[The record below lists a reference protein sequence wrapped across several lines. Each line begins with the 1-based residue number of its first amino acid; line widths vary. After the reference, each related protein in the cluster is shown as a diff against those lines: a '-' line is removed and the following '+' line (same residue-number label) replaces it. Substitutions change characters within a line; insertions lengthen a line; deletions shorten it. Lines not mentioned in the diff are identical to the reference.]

1 MNFKKIARKSFIMFT
16 VFIAVLYT
24 LHAFSP
30 YIKESNSSLYV
41 FLNIG
46 YILTLIVY
54 IIIALIW
61 LFINR
66 RIFFILFIL
75 FFAGYKNFFSTVAI
89 NFPSDFKMEKDSNT
103 LRVMSWNV
111 MDFTILTNPVQTTIY
126 DAFEEIN
133 KFNADIV
140 CLQDARDQK
149 GLIPLS
155 KIIAKMKNSFGYK
168 YYYFA
173 SYLRTFELTPELYSS
188 YGILFLSKV
197 PLLASKTKLPSSSAF
212 TEYLGYV
219 EISFQSKTM
228 RIYTTHFQSMALWP
242 AEEGS
247 AIPFLHKDSADKS
260 KIKTIS
266 NKLTEY
272 KSIHT
277 QQAEFVKAEL
287 NKSPYPLIFCG
298 DLNSVPSSYVYHHL
312 REGLND
318 VFVEKGFGID
328 GTYNRIAFPKPR
340 IDVMLTS
347 KELKIKQYKRFV
359 IDKKLSDHYP
369 IVADISF

>member
-1 MNFKKIARKSFIMFT
+1 MSFKKIARKSFIVFT

-46 YILTLIVY
+46 YIITLIVY

-61 LFINR
+61 IFINR

-111 MDFTILTNPVQTTIY
+111 REFYGDSIILLDNI
-126 DAFEEIN
+126 FNEIN
-133 KFNADIV
+133 KYNADIV
-140 CLQDARDQK
+140 CLQDVTNH
-149 GLIPLS
+149 GIYVPLIRTLN
-155 KIIAKMKNSFGYK
+155 KRNNSNYF
-168 YYYFA
+168 FA
-173 SYLRTFELTPELYSS
+173 SYLRTYNRKKEDYSD
-188 YGILFLSKV
+188 YGILIISKY
-197 PLLASKTKLPSSSAF
+197 LLNANKIQIPTRSAF
-212 TEYLGYV
+212 PEYLAYA
-219 EISFQSKTM
+219 EIINNGKSI
-228 RIYTTHFQSMALWP
+228 RIYSSHFESMSLLPTQTENKA
-242 AEEGS
+242 S
-247 AIPFLHKDSADKS
+247 NFSS
-260 KIKTIS
+260 KIS
-266 NKLTEY
+266 NLTDY